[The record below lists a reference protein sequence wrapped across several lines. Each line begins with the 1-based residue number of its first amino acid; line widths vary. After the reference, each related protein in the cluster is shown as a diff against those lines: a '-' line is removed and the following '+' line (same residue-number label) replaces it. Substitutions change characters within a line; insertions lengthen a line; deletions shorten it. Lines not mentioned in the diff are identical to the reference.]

1 MEYKKNADGTDMLD
15 ESGNPI
21 PADKPN
27 EGGEEI
33 AKEVEG
39 LKETVTNLVEE
50 LKKERQEKGVYKNL
64 LDKFNEKPE
73 TPITPDADEERIV
86 NVIKKVLG
94 TEKASRAETNKQVA
108 FERFIAENKEFH
120 PENDITGL
128 KRRALEEKIARR
140 FNTDGLSEVGDFEQV
155 IREAHILL
163 KNNDSSP
170 ESLKEVKNPYSTT
183 PISKTTPVTR
193 DDKNLSIKEKKLIE
207 QGSITLEKLLKLKE
221 ARPEFLEDLLKYVR
235 D

>member
-15 ESGNPI
+15 EKGNPI

-33 AKEVEG
+33 AKEVTE
-39 LKETVTNLVEE
+39 LKEKLTNVVEE
-50 LKKERQEKGVYKNL
+50 LKKERQEKGMYKEL
-64 LDKFNEKPE
+64 LDKAKE
-73 TPITPDADEERIV
+73 TPESPKTPDAEVDKIV
-86 NVIKKVLG
+86 NVVKEVLNQ
-94 TEKASRAETNKQVA
+94 EKASKAKTNKQVA
-108 FERFIAENKEFH
+108 FERFITENKEFH

-128 KRRALEEKIARR
+128 KRKALEDKIARR
-140 FNTDGLSEVGDFEQV
+140 FNTDGLSEVEDFEQV

-163 KNNDSSP
+163 KNNDSSF
-170 ESLKEVKNPYSTT
+170 EVSKEVKNPYSTT
-183 PISKTTPVTR
+183 PVSKTTPTVK
-193 DDKNLSIKEKKLIE
+193 DDKNLSVKEKKLIE

-221 ARPEFLEDLLKYVR
+221 TRPEFLEGLLEYVR